1 VYHETI
7 KGQGLFVL
15 FSRKKNCSEKE
26 EKREEEEDEDE
37 EEEEEEEEAEL
48 GRSVDCVKWI

>member
-37 EEEEEEEEAEL
+37 EEEEEEAEL
-48 GRSVDCVKWI
+48 GRSVDCVKRI